1 MTRQITK
8 QATRAFLDGDNFKL
22 SNTEVIY
29 NEIDETSY
37 LYLFGNLI
45 AKLDHYNNELTVTNA
60 GWRTNTTKERLN
72 ALPKVSITQKQ
83 FEWYLNGKQWN
94 GEPVTIEL

>member
-1 MTRQITK
+1 MPRQITA
-8 QATRAFLDGDNFKL
+8 QAARAFLDGDNFKS

-45 AKLDHYNNELTVTNA
+45 AKLDHYNNELTITNA
-60 GWRTNTTKERLN
+60 GWRSNTTKERLN
-72 ALPKVSITQKQ
+72 ALPKVSITQKNRV
-83 FEWYLNGKQWN
+83 WYLNGKEWD
-94 GEPVTIEL
+94 GKPTTIEL